1 MKIEGSTP
9 VKLEVTLENVT
20 HILNALGTQPYDK
33 VAGVIASIQSQTAQ
47 QIRAL
52 TETEPSNPDGE
63 QKP

>member
-9 VKLEVTLENVT
+9 VKLDVTLENVT

-47 QIRAL
+47 QIREL
-52 TETEPSNPDGE
+52 TEE
-63 QKP
+63 KPLAPPTPPQE

>member
-9 VKLEVTLENVT
+9 VKLDVTLENVT

-47 QIRAL
+47 QIKGL
-52 TETEPSNPDGE
+52 TEE
-63 QKP
+63 KPLAPPTPPQE